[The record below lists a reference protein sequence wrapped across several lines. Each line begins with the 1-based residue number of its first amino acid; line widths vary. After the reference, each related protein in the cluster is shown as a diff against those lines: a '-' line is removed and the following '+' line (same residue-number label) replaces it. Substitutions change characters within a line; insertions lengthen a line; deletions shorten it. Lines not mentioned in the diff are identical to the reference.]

1 MHKGFR
7 KAAIATVLA
16 GGVAL
21 GGFATAGTAQASED
35 TGVIDGSGNT
45 NNDWGDEGTLQKD
58 DVSNAVILWQTV
70 LVADGAA
77 FKNSAGALVPLTEN
91 DISGEFDSRTVS
103 ATKDWQ
109 KDRGLK
115 QTGKAN
121 GASFSVADDNLGT
134 VNKKGNVTYEGVVD
148 DVTFK
153 RTTVAGFNDQVYS
166 VNFDG
171 AFVRA
176 TY

>member
-1 MHKGFR
+1 MYKGFR

-35 TGVIDGSGNT
+35 TGVTDGSGNT
-45 NNDWGDEGTLQKD
+45 TNDWGDEGTLQKD

-70 LVADGAA
+70 LVADGAT
-77 FKNSAGALVPLTEN
+77 FKNSAGAQVSFTEN
-91 DISGEFDSRTVS
+91 HISGEFDARTVS

-109 KDRGLK
+109 KDRGLT

-121 GASFSVADDNLGT
+121 GASFSVADNSLGI
-134 VNKKGNVTYEGVVD
+134 VNKKGNVAYDGDVD

-153 RTTVAGFNDQVYS
+153 RQTVAGFNDQVYS

-171 AFVRA
+171 SFVRA